1 MAEDSSGGTTLELAV
16 FDFRRDLINFL
27 VTPQIRSRFMRLE
40 PGTITTS
47 HTHDLGIEIFL
58 VLEGEIA
65 FDIAGR
71 QATLTA
77 GQACYALVDEPHHL
91 RVIGDRPATIYLSV
105 TPHVEPTHTMW
116 SEEGRRLPPRYGGTR
131 AVSPGLPTARADAAL
146 VQSHLASVEA
156 VATAA
161 QACGAEHRSIG
172 PALETALATGD
183 PAAAKAAV
191 DALATPITDLH
202 RALAA
207 MTGTW
212 NELSARASGQVEP

>member
-1 MAEDSSGGTTLELAV
+1 LELAV

-27 VTPQIRSRFMRLE
+27 VTPQIRSRFMRIE
-40 PGTITTS
+40 PGTVTTS

-65 FDIAGR
+65 FDVAGR

-116 SEEGRRLPPRYGGTR
+116 SQEGGRLPPRYGGTR
-131 AVSPGLPTARADAAL
+131 AVSPGLATARADAAL
-146 VQSHLASVEA
+146 ARSHVAGVEM
-156 VATAA
+156 VAAA
-161 QACGAEHRSIG
+161 AEACAAEHRSVG
-172 PALETALATGD
+172 PGLESALATGD
-183 PAAAKAAV
+183 SLAAKAAL
-191 DALATPITDLH
+191 DAMAAQITELY
-202 RALAA
+202 RTLAA
-207 MTGTW
+207 MTDTW
-212 NELSARASGQVEP
+212 NELSARAEPQM